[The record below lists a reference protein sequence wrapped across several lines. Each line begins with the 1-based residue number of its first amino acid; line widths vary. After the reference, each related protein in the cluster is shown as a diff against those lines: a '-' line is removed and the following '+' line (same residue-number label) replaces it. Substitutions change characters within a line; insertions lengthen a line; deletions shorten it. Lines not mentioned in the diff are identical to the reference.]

1 MKILHLISSEG
12 FYGAE
17 NVVAALARDLQQS
30 GHIVCI
36 GVFENAH
43 VAPNSVADQFESRG
57 LRVTRIP
64 CRRRF
69 DLTVVR
75 RIRKII
81 ADEEID
87 LLHSHGYKS
96 DIYAWL
102 AARRLQLPIMATSH
116 LWTGQTAAI
125 RFYEFL
131 DGLVLRRFHAV
142 AAVSQRIAGELKQAG
157 VAEKKISVID
167 NGIDLSPFDSAA
179 PVLKAELHAAGR
191 RLIGTVGRLT
201 SQKGMDYF
209 LGAAQKLLKEF
220 PDLMFAIV
228 GDGPDRQKLEQMAGE
243 LQIEKSIHFSGARND
258 MPGVYASLDV
268 FVLASVAE
276 GMPMA
281 LLEAMASGRPV
292 VATAVGA
299 IPQIVILG
307 KTGMLVRPK
316 DAGELANAVASL
328 LRHQDLCE
336 RVARNGQTAVRRQF
350 SSQVMTQKYCKIY
363 DQLLEKKN
371 QKAKEV
377 PHRDLVIG

>member
-1 MKILHLISSEG
+1 MKVLHLISSEG

-30 GHIVCI
+30 GHIAWI

-43 VAPNSVADQFESRG
+43 VARNSVADQFESRG
-57 LRVTRIP
+57 LHVIRIP

-69 DLTVVR
+69 DLTAVR
-75 RIRKII
+75 RIRRII
-81 ADEEID
+81 ADNEID
-87 LLHSHGYKS
+87 LVHSHGYKS

-102 AARRLQLPIMATSH
+102 AARRLRLPIMATSH
-116 LWTGQTAAI
+116 LWTRQTAAI

-131 DGLVLRRFHAV
+131 DGLVLRRFDAV
-142 AAVSQRIAGELKQAG
+142 AAVSQRIAGELRQAG
-157 VAEKKISVID
+157 IAGEKISVID

-179 PVLKAELHAAGR
+179 PLFKSELQAGGR
-191 RLIGTVGRLT
+191 LLIGTVGRLT
-201 SQKGMDYF
+201 GQKGMEYF

-228 GDGPDRQKLEQMAGE
+228 GDGPDRQKLEQMARE
-243 LQIEKSIHFSGARND
+243 LQIEKSIHFTGARRD
-258 MPGVYASLDV
+258 MPAVYASLDV

-281 LLEAMASGRPV
+281 LLEAMASGCPV

-299 IPQIVILG
+299 IPQIVVLG

-316 DAGELANAVASL
+316 DGGELANAV
-328 LRHQDLCE
+328 
-336 RVARNGQTAVRRQF
+336 
-350 SSQVMTQKYCKIY
+350 
-363 DQLLEKKN
+363 
-371 QKAKEV
+371 
-377 PHRDLVIG
+377 

>member
-17 NVVAALARDLQQS
+17 NVVAALAHDLEHS
-30 GHIVCI
+30 GHAACI
-36 GVFENAH
+36 GVFENTH

-57 LRVTRIP
+57 LHIIRIP

-69 DLTVVR
+69 DLAVVR
-75 RIRKII
+75 RIREII
-81 ADEEID
+81 AREEID
-87 LLHSHGYKS
+87 LVHSHGYKS

-116 LWTGQTAAI
+116 LWTRQTAAI

-142 AAVSQRIAGELKQAG
+142 AAVSQRIAGQLRQAG
-157 VAEKKISVID
+157 IAEEKISVID

-179 PVLKAELHAAGR
+179 PALKSELQAGDR

-201 SQKGMDYF
+201 GQKGMEHF
-209 LGAAQKLLKEF
+209 LAAAQKLLKEF

-228 GDGPDRQKLEQMAGE
+228 GDGPDRQKLEQMARE
-243 LQIEKSIHFSGARND
+243 LQIEKSVHFTGARSD

-268 FVLASVAE
+268 FVLASIAE

-292 VATAVGA
+292 VAAAVGA
-299 IPQIVILG
+299 VPQIVVFG
-307 KTGMLVRPK
+307 STGMLVRPK
-316 DAGELANAVASL
+316 DPIELANAIASL
-328 LRHQDLCE
+328 LRHPDLSE
-336 RVARNGQTAVRRQF
+336 RVARNGQTAVRKQF
-350 SSQVMTQKYCKIY
+350 SSQVMTQKYCKLY
-363 DQLLEKKN
+363 AHLLERKN
-371 QKAKEV
+371 GRVDEGVAV
-377 PHRDLVIG
+377 LSR